1 MIICFIILRS
11 TRESIGK
18 LTKRVQELE
27 SNSKSRSASQPYNF
41 SADAGDES
49 LPPELSTESMGEN
62 NKNSTF
68 NHEILTKTRKEKE
81 KEKEGLL
88 LLSKAN
94 SIDLNGDPSYSL
106 KTQTPDRST
115 NLSRT
120 TPGRIQS
127 NYINPNISA
136 SPKSLEMKKELNE
149 NEFDWDEL
157 ESRIS
162 VGEVS
167 TCFESVIKFGTLD
180 DLGRLMEILGPH
192 PEAISVSIRNRV
204 YEGVSLMLHAKKS
217 VERNLVWILALVRT
231 GLIDTLVRHTQYD
244 VASGL
249 LHIAEEASKRGM
261 LAALLEESI
270 KKQQTSR

>member
-1 MIICFIILRS
+1 M
-11 TRESIGK
+11 
-18 LTKRVQELE
+18 QELE
-27 SNSKSRSASQPYNF
+27 SNSKSRSASQPNSF
-41 SADAGDES
+41 SADDAGDES
-49 LPPELSTESMGEN
+49 LPPEMLTEGEN
-62 NKNSTF
+62 NKNGTF

-81 KEKEGLL
+81 KEKEGLM
-88 LLSKAN
+88 LSKAN
-94 SIDLNGDPSYSL
+94 SIDLNGDPSFSS
-106 KTQTPDRST
+106 KTPDRSN

-136 SPKSLEMKKELNE
+136 SASPKSLEIKKELNE
-149 NEFDWDEL
+149 NEFDWDDL

-162 VGEVS
+162 LGEVS

-180 DLGRLMEILGPH
+180 DLGRIMEILGPH

-204 YEGVSLMLHAKKS
+204 YEGVSLMLHTKKS
-217 VERNLVWILALVRT
+217 VERNLVWILALVRK

-244 VASGL
+244 IASGL

-270 KKQQTSR
+270 KKQQKSL